1 MNRRKIKLVKR
12 TEDESVTRFGWFIS
26 IVPVGDNMFVVWEN
40 EDREIVHHDL
50 RYWSVF
56 FIEGVL

>member
-26 IVPVGDNMFVVWEN
+26 IVPVGDNMFVVWETD
-40 EDREIVHHDL
+40 EDEGEIVHHDL
-50 RYWSVF
+50 KYWTVKFTSK
-56 FIEGVL
+56 